1 MTHDQ
6 NGQAALT
13 TEGLHLALSTLRSK
27 WRRPGAEFTGDVDVQ
42 PDRVTQAFTFDDQP
56 YEVTVF
62 ADQTLQ
68 VREVDDTRKK
78 EVSIPR
84 GLALPKEFRRTDAY
98 QRAQSSDGYSGR
110 RRRA

>member
-6 NGQAALT
+6 PIQAALT

-27 WRRPGAEFTGDVDVQ
+27 WRRPGAEFTSEVDVQ
-42 PDRVTQAFTFDDQP
+42 PDRVTQAFTFDDQT

-68 VREVDDTRKK
+68 VREVDGGQKK
-78 EVSIPR
+78 DVSIPR

-98 QRAQSSDGYSGR
+98 HRAQ
-110 RRRA
+110 